1 MKNLLF
7 FILLIS
13 ITPAFVYAQDGL
25 PEKPEDGGCYAKCV
39 TPDEYKDSTVRV
51 MVRPA
56 YQTVEIVPAQYKTV
70 VDTIITR
77 PASKQFKYIAAT
89 YKTVRDTQVIKESYN
104 KLTMSPEV
112 FTASSEVLTIK
123 PAIGRW
129 EAGGVVPDCE
139 STNPEDC
146 RMLCYREYPA
156 LTQSIPTQVLNKS
169 QTADPSPI
177 RAQYKVITK
186 EVEVSPAR
194 VEETIIPARY
204 TTITRQVLVKD
215 ETIAETTVPAEYQDV
230 TVQRLVKKGGL
241 TYWKSIACE
250 LPKLGEI
257 LPINYELGS
266 AALTS
271 ASKRIIDDKLY
282 QFLMEHPDSRIE
294 LSSHTDSRGSASSN
308 LNLSKR
314 RAQSVVNYLVGKG
327 IDKNR
332 LIAVGKGETELLN
345 RCADG
350 ISCSES
356 EHQANR
362 RTTFRVISY

>member
-1 MKNLLF
+1 MCLIPALLH
-7 FILLIS
+7 
-13 ITPAFVYAQDGL
+13 AQDGL

-39 TPDEYKDSTVRV
+39 TPDEYKDSTIRV

-56 YQTVEIVPAQYKTV
+56 YQTIEIVPAQYKTV
-70 VDTIITR
+70 VDSIIVR

-89 YKTVRDTQVIKESYN
+89 YKTVRDTLIIKDSYN

-112 FTASSEVLTIK
+112 FTASSEILTIK

-129 EAGGVVPDCE
+129 EAGGVVPDCD
-139 STNPEDC
+139 SSNPEDC

-156 LTQSIPTQVLNKS
+156 LTKSIPTTELSKS

-177 RAQYKVITK
+177 RAEYKVVTK

-204 TTITRQVLVKD
+204 TTVTRRVLVKD
-215 ETIAETTVPAEYQDV
+215 ETVVETTVAAEYEDV

-241 TYWKSIACE
+241 TYWKPIACE

-266 AALTS
+266 AALTAS
-271 ASKRIIDDKLY
+271 SKRIIDDKLY
-282 QFLMEHPDSRIE
+282 QFLLEHPESKIE

-308 LNLSKR
+308 MNLSKR
-314 RAQSVVNYLVGKG
+314 RAQSVVNYLVAKG
-327 IDKNR
+327 IAQDR
-332 LIAVGKGETELLN
+332 LVALGKGETELLN
-345 RCADG
+345 RCSDG
-350 ISCSES
+350 VSCSEN

-362 RTTFRVISY
+362 RTTFKIINY